1 MSEKPKLAV
10 YWAASCGGCEIA
22 VVNLH
27 EKLLDVDAALDFMFC
42 PCLMDTKTKDIE
54 ALPDRAISVTLF
66 NGALRT
72 QENVEMAHLL
82 RRKSQILVAF
92 GSCAREGCIPALANF
107 TTKEDLLSAVYLDNL
122 SVENPDAIIPS
133 GTTAFP
139 EGEIHL
145 PALLGRVKH
154 LAQEVEVDY
163 YIPGCPPESHQIWN
177 VIETILSGELPPKGS
192 TIGCGNLTVCDD
204 CDRTKEDKRIT
215 AFRRNY
221 EFYPEPKAC
230 LLEQGLLC
238 MGIATRNGCGAPCTK
253 ANMPCTGCYGAPD
266 GISDQGAKMVA
277 ALGSIMD
284 IGDTTG
290 LSEEAIAG
298 RVDAFLKTIPD
309 YAGLFYKYTLASS
322 TLGGN
327 INPPQ
332 SPLIRGEVFCSSPD
346 KAGRG

>member
-1 MSEKPKLAV
+1 MPEKPKLAL

-22 VVNLH
+22 VVNLN
-27 EKLLDVDAALDFMFC
+27 EKILDLDAAFDFMFC
-42 PCLMDTKTKDIE
+42 PCLLDTKIKDIE
-54 ALPDRAISVTLF
+54 ALPDGAIAVTLF

-72 QENVEMAHLL
+72 EENVEMAHLL

-92 GSCAREGCIPALANF
+92 GSCAKGGCIPALANF
-107 TTKEDLLSAVYLDNL
+107 TTKDELLNSIFIDSFSVDN
-122 SVENPDAIIPS
+122 STGIIPS
-133 GTTAFP
+133 GTTSFP
-139 EGEIHL
+139 EGDIHL
-145 PALLGRVKH
+145 PGMLGRVKH

-163 YIPGCPPESHQIWN
+163 QIPGCPPEPEQIWN
-177 VIETILSGELPPKGS
+177 AVEAILSGNLPAKRS
-192 TIGCGNLTVCDD
+192 TIGCGMLTVCDD
-204 CDRTKEDKRIT
+204 CNRTKEEKRIT

-221 EFYPEPKAC
+221 EFYPEREVC

-277 ALGSIMD
+277 ALGSVMD

-290 LSEEAIAG
+290 LSEEAIAA
-298 RVDAFLKTIPD
+298 RVDSFLAAIPD

-322 TLGGN
+322 TLGG
-327 INPPQ
+327 
-332 SPLIRGEVFCSSPD
+332 RV
-346 KAGRG
+346 RR

>member
-1 MSEKPKLAV
+1 MPEKPKLAL

-22 VVNLH
+22 VVNLN
-27 EKLLDVDAALDFMFC
+27 EKILDLDAAFDFMFC
-42 PCLMDTKTKDIE
+42 PCLLDTKIKDIE
-54 ALPDRAISVTLF
+54 ALPDGAIAVTLF

-72 QENVEMAHLL
+72 EENVEMAHLL

-92 GSCAREGCIPALANF
+92 GSCAKGGCIPALANF
-107 TTKEDLLSAVYLDNL
+107 TTKDELLNSIFIDSFSVDN
-122 SVENPDAIIPS
+122 STGIIPS
-133 GTTAFP
+133 GTTSFP
-139 EGEIHL
+139 EGDIHL
-145 PALLGRVKH
+145 PGMLGRVKH

-163 YIPGCPPESHQIWN
+163 QIPGCPPEPEQIWN
-177 VIETILSGELPPKGS
+177 AVEAILSGNLPAKGS
-192 TIGCGNLTVCDD
+192 TIGCGMLTVCDD
-204 CDRTKEDKRIT
+204 CDRTKEEKRIT

-221 EFYPEPKAC
+221 EFYPEPELC

-277 ALGSIMD
+277 ALGSVMD

-290 LSEEAIAG
+290 LSEEAIAA
-298 RVDAFLKTIPD
+298 RVDSFLAAIPD

-322 TLGGN
+322 TLGG
-327 INPPQ
+327 
-332 SPLIRGEVFCSSPD
+332 RV
-346 KAGRG
+346 RR